1 MARSSV
7 PLVTAAECWRPA
19 LSAPVALPAVATPRA
34 AIQDGGPGILIQSSA
49 DLENYLRAGHE
60 SASGALVSADSAMRT
75 AVVYGS
81 VRLITGA
88 MGNTP
93 LQLKRRVDARTR
105 EDASD
110 DPLAKVLC
118 RPRKGRL
125 TPSAFRRMLTAHLI
139 LRGNGYALIVRS
151 LGRVI
156 DLIPMHP
163 DRVKVDQLDDLSLV
177 YTYTRKNGGQIVLPQ
192 SDVFHL
198 LGLTLD
204 GYRGVTPITYAR
216 EAIGMSLTTERHG
229 AKVFANGTA
238 IGLHLSYPNK
248 LGQEGQDLLRAS
260 LEAYRGSENAGKTL
274 ITEEGATVNAL
285 GMTSEDAQYIETRQF
300 TRTELEMF
308 LGVPGFMLGDT
319 EKSTSW
325 GTGLEQQRTG
335 FVAYTLEDYFTAWE
349 ETITRDLLPD
359 ESPLFVRFNRNA
371 MVRGDLKTRWEAYV
385 KALQWGVYSPNKVLE
400 LEDENPREGGDIYYP
415 PPNTAGSS
423 ERPSDKDDGDE
434 PAKTP

>member
-1 MARSSV
+1 MARASV
-7 PLVTAAECWRPA
+7 PLVVSAEYRRSLPVPAAQP
-19 LSAPVALPAVATPRA
+19 ALPAPRA
-34 AIQDGGPGILIQSSA
+34 AIQDSGPGILIQSSA
-49 DLENYLRAGHE
+49 DLEAYLRAGRE
-60 SASGALVSADSAMRT
+60 TASGALVSADTAMRT
-75 AVVYGS
+75 AVVFGS

-151 LGRVI
+151 MGRVI

-163 DRVKVDQLDDLSLV
+163 DRVKVDQLDDLGLV
-177 YTYTRKNGGQIVLPQ
+177 YTYTRKDGRQLVLPQ
-192 SDVFHL
+192 GDVFHL

-204 GYRGVTPITYAR
+204 GYRGITPITYAR
-216 EAIGMSLTTERHG
+216 EAIGMALTTERHG

-238 IGLHLSYPNK
+238 VGLHLSYPNK

-260 LEAYRGSENAGKTL
+260 LEAYRGAENAGKTL
-274 ITEEGATVNAL
+274 ITEEGASVQTL

-300 TRTELEMF
+300 SRTELEMF

-359 ESPLFVRFNRNA
+359 ESLFVRFNRNA
-371 MVRGDLKTRWEAYV
+371 VVRGDLKTRWEAYV
-385 KALQWGVYSPNKVLE
+385 QALQWGVFSPNKVLE

-415 PPNTAGSS
+415 PPNTAGKQ
-423 ERPSDKDDGDE
+423 PSPDKEDGDE

>member
-1 MARSSV
+1 MSAD
-7 PLVTAAECWRPA
+7 CWRQPI
-19 LSAPVALPAVATPRA
+19 PPIALPAVAAPRA
-34 AIQDGGPGILIQSSA
+34 AYQDAGPGILIQSSA
-49 DLENYLRAGHE
+49 DLENYLRAGRE
-60 SASGALVSADSAMRT
+60 SASGALVNADSAMRT

-125 TPSAFRRMLTAHLI
+125 TPSAFRRMLTAHLA

-151 LGRVI
+151 MGRVI

-163 DRVKVDQLDDLSLV
+163 DRVKVEQLDDLSLV
-177 YTYTRKNGGQIVLPQ
+177 YTYTRKDGRQLVLPQ

-216 EAIGMSLTTERHG
+216 EAIGMALTTERHG

-325 GTGLEQQRTG
+325 GTGLEQQRSG

-349 ETITRDLLPD
+349 ETITRDLIPD
-359 ESPLFVRFNRNA
+359 DSPLFVRFNRNA
-371 MVRGDLKTRWEAYV
+371 VVRGDLKTRWEAYV
-385 KALQWGVYSPNKVLE
+385 KALQWGVYSPNEVRS
-400 LEDENPREGGDIYYP
+400 LEDENPREGGDAYYD
-415 PPNTAGSS
+415 PPNTAGLGHNGG
-423 ERPSDKDDGDE
+423 PPLDKDDGDE

>member
-1 MARSSV
+1 MSAEFRR
-7 PLVTAAECWRPA
+7 TAAP
-19 LSAPVALPAVATPRA
+19 APVALPAVAVPRA
-34 AIQDGGPGILIQSSA
+34 SFQDAGPGVLIQSSS
-49 DLENYLRAGHE
+49 DLDAYLRAGRE
-60 SASGALVSADSAMRT
+60 SASGAVVNADAAMRT
-75 AVVYGS
+75 AVIYGS

-125 TPSAFRRMLTAHLI
+125 TPASFRRMLTAHLI

-163 DRVKVDQLDDLSLV
+163 DRVKVEQLDDLSLV
-177 YTYTRKNGGQIVLPQ
+177 YTYTRKNGQQIVLPQ
-192 SDVFHL
+192 DDVFHL

-216 EAIGMSLTTERHG
+216 EAIGMALTTERHG

-248 LGQEGQDLLRAS
+248 LGQEAQDLLRAS

-274 ITEEGATVNAL
+274 ITEEGATLSPL

-308 LGVPGFMLGDT
+308 IGVPGFMLGDT
-319 EKSTSW
+319 DKGSNW
-325 GTGLEQQRTG
+325 GTGLEQQRSG
-335 FVAYTLEDYFTAWE
+335 FVAYTLEDYYTAWE

-371 MVRGDLKTRWEAYV
+371 VVRGDLKTRWEAYV

-400 LEDENPREGGDIYYP
+400 LEDENPREGGDIYYD
-415 PPNTAGSS
+415 PPNTAGVGHNGG
-423 ERPSDKDDGDE
+423 PPLDKEDGNE
-434 PAKTP
+434 PAQTA

>member
-1 MARSSV
+1 MSAD
-7 PLVTAAECWRPA
+7 CWRPA
-19 LSAPVALPAVATPRA
+19 ISAPVALPALTGPRA
-34 AIQDGGPGILIQSSA
+34 SIQDAGPGVLIQSSE
-49 DLENYLRAGHE
+49 DLERYLRGGRE
-60 SASGALVSADSAMRT
+60 SASGAIVNADAAMRT

-151 LGRVI
+151 LVSKQVI

-177 YTYTRKNGGQIVLPQ
+177 YTYTRKNGQQIVLPQ

-204 GYRGVTPITYAR
+204 GYRGVTPISYAR
-216 EAIGMSLTTERHG
+216 EAIGMTLTTERHG
-229 AKVFANGTA
+229 AKVFANGA
-238 IGLHLSYPNK
+238 SLGLHFSHPNK
-248 LGQEGQDLLRAS
+248 IGNEAKDHLKAS
-260 LEAYRGSENAGKTL
+260 LESYRGADNAGKS
-274 ITEEGATVNAL
+274 IVTEEGMTISPI

-325 GTGLEQQRTG
+325 GTGLEQQRTA
-335 FVAYTLEDYFTAWE
+335 FAAYTLEDYFTAWE
-349 ETITRDLLPD
+349 ETITRDLMPD
-359 ESPLFVRFNRNA
+359 ESPLFVRFNRNSV
-371 MVRGDLKTRWEAYV
+371 VRSDLKTRWEAYV

-400 LEDENPREGGDIYYP
+400 MEDENPRDGGDIYYP
-415 PPNTAGSS
+415 PPNTAGGK
-423 ERPSDKDDGDE
+423 PSPDKEDGNE
-434 PAKTP
+434 PAQSA